1 MRDRLTL
8 KEIADTVAAASGLDI
23 RTNRKRNEEYFARMI
38 YCRIASS
45 ETLES
50 LERIGK
56 EVNRNHAT
64 MIHALRKF
72 NTDIKVGHN
81 AELYNY
87 VLKELDLEVKDTP
100 SITED
105 VQNTN
110 LELLRLSVFRALK
123 ELSYSELSEFN
134 ETRLKPFKK
143 ALESRIQPKLIV
155 KVAGAMLNR

>member
-38 YCRIASS
+38 YCKIASS

-100 SITED
+100 SIAED

-134 ETRLKPFKK
+134 ETRLKPYIKSIK
-143 ALESRIQPKLIV
+143 TRNYIIYKPEPQGALLR
-155 KVAGAMLNR
+155 